1 MLREKWNFIYNMC
14 MLPCICCL
22 RCWSPLLYVHETS
35 RLRVEDRGWWAL
47 MVRQKPP
54 ASVRINACFLFF
66 FFQSWWRILSTH
78 TSTPTRMREKLLWKR
93 KPAAKRYYLLS
104 ISWSNDREYFMIANS
119 KIPFLYILMLVAI
132 YLCNMDLSP
141 LVYKHKR
148 KKLHIAL

>member
-1 MLREKWNFIYNMC
+1 MKFYLQHVYVTLYLLLEMLISIVVRSWDEPTEGRRSRMVSPNGKAKATSFCEDKC
-14 MLPCICCL
+14 ML
-22 RCWSPLLYVHETS
+22 S
-35 RLRVEDRGWWAL
+35 
-47 MVRQKPP
+47 
-54 ASVRINACFLFF
+54 FF